1 MQPNKALLA
10 VSLALCS
17 CVADPDSSSSAANPA
32 SGDTG
37 RPSVPSRP
45 TSPAA
50 PDLPTDRDA
59 LIHLDLEAGHS
70 IEFVELAPGM
80 LSVVERTRGGVA
92 PLAVAN
98 PSLEAIYAAARPGE
112 AVPRVLRD
120 VRDRGRDIARRSPR
134 QTATAWLTGGG
145 NRMQLRTASNAD
157 SFVNNGHCESRIID
171 GYPNIA
177 STCKINWAGGFFAAA
192 SGFDTGIMSA
202 TAEAVQGS
210 LTLRT
215 QAGGNIR
222 DTWVPEG
229 TRLTQWA
236 FGNPPG
242 LLLRTDI
249 LNAASTWFHVG
260 VQWMQCPRLS
270 DGSNNC

>member
-1 MQPNKALLA
+1 MFRMHPNKALLA

-17 CVADPDSSSSAANPA
+17 CVADPESSTPA

-45 TSPAA
+45 TSPEAVE
-50 PDLPTDRDA
+50 LPIDRDA
-59 LIHLDLEAGHS
+59 LVHLDLEAGHS
-70 IEFVELAPGM
+70 IEFVEIAPGL
-80 LSVVERTRGGVA
+80 LSVVERTRGGVT
-92 PLAVAN
+92 PLAVAS

-112 AVPRVLRD
+112 ELPRALRD
-120 VRDRGRDIARRSPR
+120 VRDRGRDLARRSPR
-134 QTATAWLTGGG
+134 QTATSWLTGGG
-145 NRMQLRTASNAD
+145 NRMALRTASNAD
-157 SFVNNGHCESRIID
+157 SFVNSGYCESRIID

-177 STCKINWAGGFFAAA
+177 GTCKINWAGGFFAAA
-192 SGFDTGIMSA
+192 SGFDTGIMKA

-210 LTLRT
+210 ITLRT

-222 DTWVPEG
+222 DSFVPQG

-249 LNAASTWFHVG
+249 LDAASSSFHVG

-270 DGSNNC
+270 DGGNNC